1 MLSGLKMT
9 NQEIVALYPKIFS
22 PLWKRSPLKI
32 FFSLLVFSYLIFS
45 IKYFNISVTELLNS
59 LGKMKPILLSMVTW
73 NDFLSWNFNSI
84 LVGILQTLAMAFLGT
99 FAASFI
105 SIPLGLLASRQVT
118 KINLFR
124 FIIRR
129 ILDFIRGVD
138 ILIWALIFV
147 RAFGLGPLSG
157 VLAIFVADT
166 GTLSKLYSE
175 AADNSDNKQIEGL
188 VSSGSTKLSTIRSG
202 LIPQVVPIFISQSLY
217 FFESN
222 SRSAVIL
229 GIVGAGGI
237 GLQLSERMK
246 AQYWDQAFFI
256 IIIILIMV
264 ALIDKLSRFLRE
276 KLIND

>member
-1 MLSGLKMT
+1 MFDK
-9 NQEIVALYPKIFS
+9 EIINANPRVFS
-22 PLWKRSPLKI
+22 PLWRRSPFSVIIPLFI
-32 FFSLLVFSYLIFS
+32 FSYIIFSLNYFNFS
-45 IKYFNISVTELLNS
+45 IDDLLNGFS
-59 LGKMKPILLSMVTW
+59 KMKPILLSMVTW
-73 NDFLSWNFNSI
+73 SDFLSWNFNSI
-84 LVGILQTLAMAFLGT
+84 IIGILQTLSMAFLGT
-99 FAASFI
+99 LAASII
-105 SIPLGLLASRQVT
+105 SIPLGLLASSQVIKMT
-118 KINLFR
+118 LPR

-129 ILDFIRGVD
+129 FLDFIRGVD

-188 VSSGSTKLSTIRSG
+188 ISSGAKKIPTLRFG
-202 LIPQVVPIFISQSLY
+202 LIPQVMPIFISQSLY

-256 IIIILIMV
+256 ILIILLMV
-264 ALIDKLSRFLRE
+264 ALIDKLSRVLRE

>member
-1 MLSGLKMT
+1 MIDK
-9 NQEIVALYPKIFS
+9 EIINANPRVFS
-22 PLWKRSPLKI
+22 PLWRRSPFSVIIPLFI
-32 FFSLLVFSYLIFS
+32 FSYIIFSLNYFNFS
-45 IKYFNISVTELLNS
+45 IDDLLNGFS
-59 LGKMKPILLSMVTW
+59 KMKPILLSMVTW
-73 NDFLSWNFNSI
+73 SDFLSWNFNSI
-84 LVGILQTLAMAFLGT
+84 IIGILQTLSMAFLGT
-99 FAASFI
+99 LAASII
-105 SIPLGLLASRQVT
+105 SIPLGLLASSQVIKMT
-118 KINLFR
+118 LPR

-129 ILDFIRGVD
+129 FLDFIRGVD

-188 VSSGSTKLSTIRSG
+188 ISSGAKKIPTLRFG
-202 LIPQVVPIFISQSLY
+202 LIPQVMPIFISQSLY

-264 ALIDKLSRFLRE
+264 AVIDRLSRFLRE
-276 KLIND
+276 KLINA

>member
-1 MLSGLKMT
+1 MSDK
-9 NQEIVALYPKIFS
+9 EIINLHPRIFY
-22 PLWKRSPLKI
+22 PLWKRSPLSI
-32 FFSLLVFSYLIFS
+32 ITSLLIFLYIIFS
-45 IKYFNISVTELLNS
+45 INYFNFSIEDLLNGFS
-59 LGKMKPILLSMVTW
+59 KMKPILYSMVNW
-73 NDFLSWNFNSI
+73 NNFLSWNFNSI
-84 LVGILQTLAMAFLGT
+84 LIGILQTLAMAFLGT
-99 FAASFI
+99 LAASII
-105 SIPLGLLASRQVT
+105 SIPLGLMASRQVVR
-118 KINLFR
+118 ISFPR

-129 ILDFIRGVD
+129 FLDFIRGVD

-188 VSSGSTKLSTIRSG
+188 TSSGANKLSTLRFG
-202 LIPQVVPIFISQSLY
+202 LIPQVMPIFISQSLY

-264 ALIDKLSRFLRE
+264 AAIDRLSRFLRE
-276 KLIND
+276 KIINI

>member
-1 MLSGLKMT
+1 
-9 NQEIVALYPKIFS
+9 
-22 PLWKRSPLKI
+22 
-32 FFSLLVFSYLIFS
+32 
-45 IKYFNISVTELLNS
+45 
-59 LGKMKPILLSMVTW
+59 
-73 NDFLSWNFNSI
+73 
-84 LVGILQTLAMAFLGT
+84 MAFLGT
-99 FAASFI
+99 IAASLI
-105 SIPLGLLASRQVT
+105 SIPLGLLASRQII

-129 ILDFIRGVD
+129 FLDFIRGVD

-188 VSSGSTKLSTIRSG
+188 ISSGSTKLSTIRFG
-202 LIPQVVPIFISQSLY
+202 LMPQVMPIFISQSLY

-264 ALIDKLSRFLRE
+264 ALIDRLSRILRE

>member
-1 MLSGLKMT
+1 MSDK
-9 NQEIVALYPKIFS
+9 EIINLHPRIFY
-22 PLWKRSPLKI
+22 PLWKRSPLSI
-32 FFSLLVFSYLIFS
+32 ITSLLIFLYIIFS
-45 IKYFNISVTELLNS
+45 INYFNFSIEDLLNGFS
-59 LGKMKPILLSMVTW
+59 KMKPILYSMVNW
-73 NDFLSWNFNSI
+73 NNFLSWNFNSI
-84 LVGILQTLAMAFLGT
+84 LIGILQTLAMAFLGT
-99 FAASFI
+99 LAASII
-105 SIPLGLLASRQVT
+105 SIPLGLMASRQVVR
-118 KINLFR
+118 ISFPR

-129 ILDFIRGVD
+129 FLDFIRGVD

-188 VSSGSTKLSTIRSG
+188 TSSGANKLSTLRFG
-202 LIPQVVPIFISQSLY
+202 LIPQVMPIFISQSLY

-264 ALIDKLSRFLRE
+264 AVIDRLSRFLRE
-276 KLIND
+276 KLINA

>member
-1 MLSGLKMT
+1 MSDK
-9 NQEIVALYPKIFS
+9 EIINLHPRIFY
-22 PLWKRSPLKI
+22 PLWKRSPLSI
-32 FFSLLVFSYLIFS
+32 ITSLLIFLYIIFS
-45 IKYFNISVTELLNS
+45 INYFNFSIEDLLNGFS
-59 LGKMKPILLSMVTW
+59 KMKPILYSMVNW
-73 NDFLSWNFNSI
+73 NNFLSWNFNSI
-84 LVGILQTLAMAFLGT
+84 LIGILQTLAMAFLGT
-99 FAASFI
+99 LAASII
-105 SIPLGLLASRQVT
+105 SIPLGLMASRQVVR
-118 KINLFR
+118 ISFPR

-129 ILDFIRGVD
+129 FLDFIRGVD

-175 AADNSDNKQIEGL
+175 AADNCDNKQIEGL
-188 VSSGSTKLSTIRSG
+188 TSSGANKFSTLRFG
-202 LIPQVVPIFISQSLY
+202 LIPQVMPIFISQSLY

-264 ALIDKLSRFLRE
+264 AAIDRLSRFLRE
-276 KLIND
+276 KIINI

>member
-1 MLSGLKMT
+1 MIDK
-9 NQEIVALYPKIFS
+9 EIINANPRVFS
-22 PLWKRSPLKI
+22 PLWRRSPFSVIIPLFI
-32 FFSLLVFSYLIFS
+32 FSYIIFSLNYFNFS
-45 IKYFNISVTELLNS
+45 IDDLLNGFS
-59 LGKMKPILLSMVTW
+59 KMKPILLSMVTW
-73 NDFLSWNFNSI
+73 SDFLSWNFDSI
-84 LVGILQTLAMAFLGT
+84 IIGILQTLSMAFLGT
-99 FAASFI
+99 LAASII
-105 SIPLGLLASRQVT
+105 SIPLGLLASSQVIKMT
-118 KINLFR
+118 LPR
-124 FIIRR
+124 FVIRR
-129 ILDFIRGVD
+129 FLDFIRGVD

-188 VSSGSTKLSTIRSG
+188 ISSGAKKIPTLRFG
-202 LIPQVVPIFISQSLY
+202 LIPQVMPIFISQSLY

-256 IIIILIMV
+256 ILIILLMV
-264 ALIDKLSRFLRE
+264 ALIDKLSRVLRE

>member
-1 MLSGLKMT
+1 MT

-32 FFSLLVFSYLIFS
+32 FFSLLIFSYLIIS
-45 IKYFNISVTELLNS
+45 IKYFNHSVTELLNE
-59 LGKMKPILLSMVTW
+59 LNKKKTILLSMVTW

-99 FAASFI
+99 FAASVI

-188 VSSGSTKLSTIRSG
+188 VSSGSTKLSTIRFG
-202 LIPQVVPIFISQSLY
+202 LMPQVVPIFISQSLY

>member
-1 MLSGLKMT
+1 MIDK
-9 NQEIVALYPKIFS
+9 EIINANPRVFS
-22 PLWKRSPLKI
+22 PLWRRSPFSVIIPLFI
-32 FFSLLVFSYLIFS
+32 FSYIIFSLN
-45 IKYFNISVTELLNS
+45 YFNFSVDDLLNGFS
-59 LGKMKPILLSMVTW
+59 KMKPILLSMVTW
-73 NDFLSWNFNSI
+73 SDFLSWNFNSI
-84 LVGILQTLAMAFLGT
+84 IIGILQTLSMAFLGT
-99 FAASFI
+99 LAASII
-105 SIPLGLLASRQVT
+105 SIPLGLLASSLVIKMT
-118 KINLFR
+118 LPR

-129 ILDFIRGVD
+129 FLDFIRGID

-188 VSSGSTKLSTIRSG
+188 ISSGAKKIPTLRFG
-202 LIPQVVPIFISQSLY
+202 LIPQVMPIFISQSLY

-256 IIIILIMV
+256 ILIILLMV
-264 ALIDKLSRFLRE
+264 ALIDKLSRVLRE

>member
-1 MLSGLKMT
+1 MT
-9 NQEIVALYPKIFS
+9 NQEIAALYPKIFS

-32 FFSLLVFSYLIFS
+32 FFSLLIFSYLIFS
-45 IKYFNISVTELLNS
+45 IKYFNISVTELLNG
-59 LGKMKPILLSMVTW
+59 LNKMKPILLSMVTW

-84 LVGILQTLAMAFLGT
+84 LIGILQTLAMAFLGT
-99 FAASFI
+99 FAASLI

-188 VSSGSTKLSTIRSG
+188 VSSGSTKLSTIRFG
-202 LIPQVVPIFISQSLY
+202 LMPQVVPIFISQSLY

>member
-1 MLSGLKMT
+1 MT
-9 NQEIVALYPKIFS
+9 NQELVKFNPKIFY
-22 PLWKRSPLKI
+22 PLWKRSPIKI
-32 FFSLLVFSYLIFS
+32 IIFLMIFSYLIFS
-45 IKYFNISVTELLNS
+45 VKYFNISITELINGLN
-59 LGKMKPILLSMVTW
+59 KMKPILLSMITW

-84 LVGILQTLAMAFLGT
+84 FVGILQTLAMAFLGT
-99 FAASFI
+99 VAASVI
-105 SIPLGLLASRQVT
+105 SIPLGLLASRQVL
-118 KINLFR
+118 KINFLR

-129 ILDFIRGVD
+129 FLDFIRGID

-147 RAFGLGPLSG
+147 RAFGLGPISG
-157 VLAIFVADT
+157 VLAIFIADT
-166 GTLSKLYSE
+166 GTISKLYSE

-188 VSSGSTKLSTIRSG
+188 ISSGSTKLSTIRYG
-202 LIPQVVPIFISQSLY
+202 LMPQVMPIFISQSLY

-264 ALIDKLSRFLRE
+264 ALIDRLSRFLRE
-276 KLIND
+276 KIING

>member
-1 MLSGLKMT
+1 MSDK
-9 NQEIVALYPKIFS
+9 EIINLHPRIFY
-22 PLWKRSPLKI
+22 PLWKRSPLSI
-32 FFSLLVFSYLIFS
+32 ITSLLIFLYIIFS
-45 IKYFNISVTELLNS
+45 INYFNFSIEDLLNGFS
-59 LGKMKPILLSMVTW
+59 KMKPILYSMVNW
-73 NDFLSWNFNSI
+73 NNFLSWNFNSI
-84 LVGILQTLAMAFLGT
+84 LIGIVQTLAMAFLGT
-99 FAASFI
+99 LAASII
-105 SIPLGLLASRQVT
+105 SIPLGLMASRQVVR
-118 KINLFR
+118 ISFPR

-129 ILDFIRGVD
+129 FLDFIRGVD

-188 VSSGSTKLSTIRSG
+188 TSSGANKFSTLRFG
-202 LIPQVVPIFISQSLY
+202 LIPQVMPIFISQSLY

-264 ALIDKLSRFLRE
+264 AAIDRLSRFLRE
-276 KLIND
+276 KIINI

>member
-1 MLSGLKMT
+1 MIDK
-9 NQEIVALYPKIFS
+9 EIINANPRVFS
-22 PLWKRSPLKI
+22 PLWRRSPFSVIIPLFI
-32 FFSLLVFSYLIFS
+32 FSYIIFSLNYFNFS
-45 IKYFNISVTELLNS
+45 IDDLLNGFS
-59 LGKMKPILLSMVTW
+59 KMKPILLSMVTW
-73 NDFLSWNFNSI
+73 SDFLSWNFNSI
-84 LVGILQTLAMAFLGT
+84 IIGILQTLSMAFLGT
-99 FAASFI
+99 LAASII
-105 SIPLGLLASRQVT
+105 SIPLGLLASSQVIKMT
-118 KINLFR
+118 LPR

-129 ILDFIRGVD
+129 FLDFIRGID

-188 VSSGSTKLSTIRSG
+188 ISSGAKKIPTLRFG
-202 LIPQVVPIFISQSLY
+202 LIPQVMPIFISQSLY

-256 IIIILIMV
+256 ILIILLRV
-264 ALIDKLSRFLRE
+264 ALIDKLSRVLRE

>member
-1 MLSGLKMT
+1 MT
-9 NQEIVALYPKIFS
+9 NKEIVTLHPEIFS

-32 FFSLLVFSYLIFS
+32 IIFFLIFSYLIFS
-45 IKYFNISVTELLNS
+45 TKYFNISIADLINGLN
-59 LGKMKPILLSMVTW
+59 KMKPILLSMITW

-99 FAASFI
+99 IAASLI
-105 SIPLGLLASRQVT
+105 SIPLGLLASRQIL
-118 KINLFR
+118 KISLFR

-129 ILDFIRGVD
+129 FLDFIRGVD

-188 VSSGSTKLSTIRSG
+188 ISSGSTKLSTIRFG
-202 LIPQVVPIFISQSLY
+202 LMPQVMPIFISQSLY

-264 ALIDKLSRFLRE
+264 ALIDRLSRILRE

>member
-1 MLSGLKMT
+1 MT

-32 FFSLLVFSYLIFS
+32 FFSLLIFSYLIFS
-45 IKYFNISVTELLNS
+45 IKYFYISVTELLNG
-59 LGKMKPILLSMVTW
+59 LNKMKPILLSMVTW

-99 FAASFI
+99 FAASVI

-188 VSSGSTKLSTIRSG
+188 VSSGSTKLSTIRFG
-202 LIPQVVPIFISQSLY
+202 LMPQVVPIFISQSLY

>member
-1 MLSGLKMT
+1 MT
-9 NQEIVALYPKIFS
+9 NQEIMTLHPKIFS
-22 PLWKRSPLKI
+22 PLWKRSPIKI
-32 FFSLLVFSYLIFS
+32 IVSLLIFSYLIFS
-45 IKYFNISVTELLNS
+45 IKYFNISITDFINGLN
-59 LGKMKPILLSMVTW
+59 KMKPILLSMITW

-99 FAASFI
+99 IAASII
-105 SIPLGLLASRQVT
+105 SIPLGLLASRQVM

-129 ILDFIRGVD
+129 FLDLIRGVD

-188 VSSGSTKLSTIRSG
+188 ISSGSSKLSTIRFG
-202 LIPQVVPIFISQSLY
+202 LMPQVIPIFISQSLY

-264 ALIDKLSRFLRE
+264 ALIDRLSRFLRE
-276 KLIND
+276 KIIND

>member
-1 MLSGLKMT
+1 MT
-9 NQEIVALYPKIFS
+9 NQEIIKLNPKIFS

-45 IKYFNISVTELLNS
+45 IKYFNISVTELLNG
-59 LGKMKPILLSMVTW
+59 LGKMKPILLSMITW
-73 NDFLSWNFNSI
+73 NDFISWNFNSI

-188 VSSGSTKLSTIRSG
+188 VSSGSTKLSTIRFG

>member
-1 MLSGLKMT
+1 MSDK
-9 NQEIVALYPKIFS
+9 EIINLHPRIFY
-22 PLWKRSPLKI
+22 PLWKRTPLSI
-32 FFSLLVFSYLIFS
+32 ITSLLIFLYIIFS
-45 IKYFNISVTELLNS
+45 INYFNFSIEDLLNGFS
-59 LGKMKPILLSMVTW
+59 KMKPILYSMVNW
-73 NDFLSWNFNSI
+73 NNFLSWNFNSI
-84 LVGILQTLAMAFLGT
+84 LIGILQTLAMAFLGT
-99 FAASFI
+99 LAASII
-105 SIPLGLLASRQVT
+105 SIPLGLMASRQVVR
-118 KINLFR
+118 ISFPR

-129 ILDFIRGVD
+129 FLDFIRGVD

-175 AADNSDNKQIEGL
+175 AADNCDNKQIEGL
-188 VSSGSTKLSTIRSG
+188 TSSGANKFSTLRFG
-202 LIPQVVPIFISQSLY
+202 LIPQVMPIFISQSLY

-264 ALIDKLSRFLRE
+264 AVIDRLSRFLRE
-276 KLIND
+276 KLINT

>member
-1 MLSGLKMT
+1 MT

-32 FFSLLVFSYLIFS
+32 FFSLLIFSYLIFS
-45 IKYFNISVTELLNS
+45 IKYFNISVTELLNG
-59 LGKMKPILLSMVTW
+59 LNKMKPILLSMVTW

-99 FAASFI
+99 FAASVI

-188 VSSGSTKLSTIRSG
+188 VSSGSTKLSTIRFG
-202 LIPQVVPIFISQSLY
+202 LMPQVVPIFISQSLY

>member
-1 MLSGLKMT
+1 MT

-32 FFSLLVFSYLIFS
+32 FFSLLIFSYLIFS
-45 IKYFNISVTELLNS
+45 IKYFNISVTELLNG
-59 LGKMKPILLSMVTW
+59 LNKMKPILLSMVTW

-84 LVGILQTLAMAFLGT
+84 LIGILQTLAMAFLGT
-99 FAASFI
+99 FAASLI

-188 VSSGSTKLSTIRSG
+188 VSSGSTKLSTIRFG
-202 LIPQVVPIFISQSLY
+202 LMPQVVPIFISQSLY

>member
-1 MLSGLKMT
+1 MT
-9 NQEIVALYPKIFS
+9 NQEIITLHPKIFS
-22 PLWKRSPLKI
+22 PLWKRSPIKI
-32 FFSLLVFSYLIFS
+32 IVSLLIFLYLIFS
-45 IKYFNISVTELLNS
+45 IKYFNISITDFINGLN
-59 LGKMKPILLSMVTW
+59 KMKPILLSMITW

-99 FAASFI
+99 IAASVI
-105 SIPLGLLASRQVT
+105 SIPLGLLASRQVM

-129 ILDFIRGVD
+129 FLDFIRGVD

-188 VSSGSTKLSTIRSG
+188 ISSGSSKLSTIRFG
-202 LIPQVVPIFISQSLY
+202 LLPQVIPIFISQSLY

-264 ALIDKLSRFLRE
+264 ALIDRLSRFLRE

>member
-1 MLSGLKMT
+1 MT

-32 FFSLLVFSYLIFS
+32 FFSLLIFSYLIFS
-45 IKYFNISVTELLNS
+45 IKYFNISVTELLNG
-59 LGKMKPILLSMVTW
+59 LNKMKPILLSMVTW

-84 LVGILQTLAMAFLGT
+84 LIGILQTLAMAFLGT
-99 FAASFI
+99 FAASLM

-188 VSSGSTKLSTIRSG
+188 VSSGSTKLSTIRFG
-202 LIPQVVPIFISQSLY
+202 LMPQVVPIFISQSLY

>member
-1 MLSGLKMT
+1 MT
-9 NQEIVALYPKIFS
+9 NHEIVALYPKIFS

-32 FFSLLVFSYLIFS
+32 FFSLLIFSYLIFS
-45 IKYFNISVTELLNS
+45 IKYFNISVTELLNG
-59 LGKMKPILLSMVTW
+59 LNKMKPILLSMVTW

-84 LVGILQTLAMAFLGT
+84 LIGILQTLAMAFLGT
-99 FAASFI
+99 FAASLI

-188 VSSGSTKLSTIRSG
+188 VSSGSTKLSTIRFG
-202 LIPQVVPIFISQSLY
+202 LMPQVVPIFISQSLY